1 MSEVVRTIS
10 RALKWGSRLLG
21 EKGIENPR
29 LDAELLLRETL
40 KINSVELYL
49 HFHRPLTPPQFAHY
63 KSLLNKRIRGEPI
76 QHILGRREFWSLDLK
91 VTPEVFIPRPETE
104 LLVEEVL
111 KIFRDERS
119 LALRFMDVGTG
130 SGAIAIAL
138 ARELKRC
145 SILAEDISWRAI
157 LLARENASVHG
168 VSGRIRFLV
177 GNLFSALKEGE
188 SRFDL
193 IFSNPPY
200 IPSAT
205 IEILPKEIAEFE
217 PRVAL
222 DGGPDGLAFFRNI
235 VMGAG
240 PFLKT
245 GGWLVLEVGEEQGRA
260 VAEMIRNAGSFESPC
275 IIGDHGGLDRVI
287 RARKER
293 KRCKEGR

>member
-1 MSEVVRTIS
+1 MSEVEQTIS
-10 RALKWGSRLLG
+10 RALKWGSRLLR
-21 EKGIENPR
+21 EKGIESPR
-29 LDAELLLRETL
+29 LDAELLLREAL
-40 KINSVELYL
+40 KIDGVELYL

-63 KSLLNKRIRGEPI
+63 KSLLNKRIRGEPT
-76 QHILGRREFWSLDLK
+76 QHVLGRREFWSLDLK

-111 KIFRDERS
+111 KIFGDERS
-119 LALRFMDVGTG
+119 QALRFMDMGTG

-138 ARELKRC
+138 AKELKGC

-157 LLARENASVHG
+157 LLARENASIHG

-200 IPSAT
+200 IPSAK
-205 IEILPKEIAEFE
+205 IETLPKEIAEFE
-217 PRVAL
+217 PRAAL

-235 VMGAG
+235 VMGARS
-240 PFLKT
+240 FLKG
-245 GGWLVLEVGEEQGRA
+245 GGWLMLEVGQEQGRA
-260 VAEMIRNAGSFESPC
+260 VAEMIRNTGSFESPC
-275 IIGDHGGLDRVI
+275 IIGDHSGLDRVI
-287 RARKER
+287 RARKGRER
-293 KRCKEGR
+293 GKEGR

>member
-1 MSEVVRTIS
+1 MSEVEQTIS
-10 RALKWGSRLLG
+10 RALKWGSRLLR
-21 EKGIENPR
+21 EKGIESPR
-29 LDAELLLRETL
+29 LDAELLLREAL
-40 KINSVELYL
+40 KIDGAELYL
-49 HFHRPLTPPQFAHY
+49 HFHLPLTPPQFAHY
-63 KSLLNKRIRGEPI
+63 KSLLNKRIRGEPT

-111 KIFRDERS
+111 KIFGDERS

-138 ARELKRC
+138 AKELKGC

-157 LLARENASVHG
+157 LLARENASIHG

-200 IPSAT
+200 IPSAK
-205 IEILPKEIAEFE
+205 IETLPKEIAEFE

-235 VMGAG
+235 VRGARS
-240 PFLKT
+240 FLKD
-245 GGWLVLEVGEEQGRA
+245 GGWVVLEVGEEQARA
-260 VAEMIRNAGSFESPC
+260 VAEMIRNTGSFESPC
-275 IIGDHGGLDRVI
+275 IIGDHSGVDRIV
-287 RARKER
+287 RARKGR
-293 KRCKEGR
+293 RRCKEGR